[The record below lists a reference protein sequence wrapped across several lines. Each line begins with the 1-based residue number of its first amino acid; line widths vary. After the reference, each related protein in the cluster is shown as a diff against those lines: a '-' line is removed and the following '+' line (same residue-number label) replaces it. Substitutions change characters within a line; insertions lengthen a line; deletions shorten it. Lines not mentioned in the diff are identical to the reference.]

1 MHNTEIQNI
10 KSMWVGKVKKN
21 VIGLV
26 MESLRLRVKKDT
38 YEHIKA
44 CLTYIL
50 LRIKHTLE

>member
-1 MHNTEIQNI
+1 MNNTEIQNI